1 MKDYD
6 YPSRAGFG
14 IPEILEDPL
23 PVRNGLSIRR
33 FELSCPSSNHS
44 D

>member
-23 PVRNGLSIRR
+23 PVLEIRGQHTYPA
-33 FELSCPSSNHS
+33 ELLQ
-44 D
+44 